1 MQRLAVMIAP
11 ALRSGTDM
19 HDGEETMQTLPGS
32 AIIDSMKNVTRGR
45 QLVVRNIEEEVVLAL
60 KMTAARHGRSAEAE
74 DREILR
80 RALLPAK
87 DHRSI
92 KDLLL
97 SMPDVGDDAD
107 FERVPDNGREV
118 DL

>member
-1 MQRLAVMIAP
+1 MPL
-11 ALRSGTDM
+11 
-19 HDGEETMQTLPGS
+19 ES
-32 AIIDSMKNVTRGR
+32 AIIDSVTRVTRGR
-45 QLVVRNIEEEVVLAL
+45 QLVVRNIEEEVVRAL

-74 DREILR
+74 HREILR

-87 DHRSI
+87 DRRSI

-107 FERVPDNGREV
+107 FERVPDDGREV